1 MAKNLISPGQGLR
14 RIMSRE
20 IAPIYT
26 LLGED
31 YFFQD
36 LIVGALSDYT
46 ISNDGERFFLIMGV
60 DSEEKLLDH
69 MNLNSLFS
77 QKSIIVV
84 KNSKKIKAKF
94 QSEIIDYCNS
104 PSNDKI
110 IIFIYNDPYATNK
123 FIDQICSLSTCVD
136 TRTPFPNKMKE
147 WVKYYSKKNEVYLTN
162 QSIDQLVEN
171 YGDNL
176 NNIMN
181 EIDKIYI
188 QSNGD
193 SEQISSLVS
202 SNVHK
207 KENQIWKLLD
217 SIGRKDAATSID
229 IYSQLYNN
237 NVPVIRILL
246 NLLDLFKELIN
257 QKINAKE
264 GKFIRNKI
272 ILRNLNIYGNKFSIE
287 EILNA
292 ILLLRNCDL
301 TVKTTS
307 INETHLFHSIV
318 AEICEGMRA

>member
-14 RIMSRE
+14 RIMSKE
-20 IAPIYT
+20 IAPVYV

-36 LIVGALSDYT
+36 LIVDALIDFT
-46 ISNDGERFFLIMGV
+46 ISNKGEKFFQIMGV
-60 DSEEKLLDH
+60 DPEEKLLDH

-77 QKSIIVV
+77 QKSVVVV
-84 KNSKKIKAKF
+84 KNAKKIKVKF
-94 QSEIIDYCNS
+94 QSEIIDYCSS
-104 PSNDKI
+104 PSDDKI

-123 FIDQICSLSTCVD
+123 FIDQICSLSTCID
-136 TRTPFPNKMKE
+136 TRAPFPNKMKE
-147 WVKYYSKKNEVYLTN
+147 WVKYYSKKNQVYLPDT
-162 QSIDQLVEN
+162 SINQLVDN

-176 NNIMN
+176 SNIMN

-188 QSNGD
+188 QSKGD
-193 SEQISSLVS
+193 SEQITSLIS
-202 SNVHK
+202 SNIHK

-217 SIGRKDAATSID
+217 SIGRKDAATSIE

-237 NVPVIRILL
+237 NTPIIRILL
-246 NLLDLFKELIN
+246 NLLDFFKELIN
-257 QKINAKE
+257 QKINVKE
-264 GKFIRNKI
+264 GKFLRNKI
-272 ILRNLNIYGNKFSIE
+272 ILRNLNLYGNKFSVD

-318 AEICEGMRA
+318 AEICEGMSA